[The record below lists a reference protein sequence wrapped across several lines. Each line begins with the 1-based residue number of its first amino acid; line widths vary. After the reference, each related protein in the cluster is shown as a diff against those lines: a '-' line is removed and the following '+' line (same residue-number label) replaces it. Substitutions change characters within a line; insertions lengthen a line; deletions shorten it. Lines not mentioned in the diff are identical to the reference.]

1 MKNKKPFIIAEMSG
15 NHNQSL
21 DKALQIVDAAAQTG
35 VHALKL
41 QTYTADTLTI
51 KGAYT
56 ITDKKSLW
64 YGRDLYDLYQE
75 AHTPWEWHKPIF
87 ERAKEK
93 GLVCFSTPFD
103 ETAVDFLET
112 LGNPIYKIAS
122 FEVNHIPLLKYIAQ
136 TGKPV
141 IVSTGAS
148 TLAEIEEAVNT
159 LRENGCTDLTLLK
172 CTSTYPATPENT
184 NLLTIPHL
192 RQLFDCNVGLS
203 DHTLGIGVSIA
214 SVALGATVIEKHFC
228 LNRAEGGVDSAFSME
243 PQEMKTLVE
252 EMERAYLA
260 LGKVSYGVVE
270 AEKNSRIFKRSIY
283 ASKDIQAGGIFTKDN
298 IKVIRPGDG
307 LHPRYYNEVLGK
319 PASMDIKKGISLDI
333 NFLTNNK

>member
-1 MKNKKPFIIAEMSG
+1 METNKPFIIAEMSG

-21 DKALQIVDAAAQTG
+21 ERGLAIIDAAADAK
-35 VHALKL
+35 VDAVKL

-51 KGAYT
+51 KGACT

-75 AHTPWEWHKPIF
+75 AHTPWEWYQALF
-87 ERAKEK
+87 DRAKEK
-93 GLVCFSTPFD
+93 GIICFSTPFD
-103 ETAVDFLET
+103 ETAVDFLEK
-112 LGNPIYKIAS
+112 LNNPIYKIAS

-141 IVSTGAS
+141 IMSTGAS

-192 RQLFDCNVGLS
+192 QQLFDCKVGLS
-203 DHTLGIGVSIA
+203 DHTLGIGVAIA

-228 LNRAEGGVDSAFSME
+228 LSRSEGGVDSAFSME
-243 PQEMKTLVE
+243 PQEMKALVE
-252 EMERAYLA
+252 ETNRAYLA
-260 LGKVSYGVVE
+260 LGKISYGILE

-283 ASKDIQAGGIFTKDN
+283 ASKDIKAGEAFTKDN

-307 LHPRYYNEVLGK
+307 LHPREYETILGK
-319 PASMDIKKGISLDI
+319 KASYAI
-333 NFLTNNK
+333 NAGSALTQGLLF